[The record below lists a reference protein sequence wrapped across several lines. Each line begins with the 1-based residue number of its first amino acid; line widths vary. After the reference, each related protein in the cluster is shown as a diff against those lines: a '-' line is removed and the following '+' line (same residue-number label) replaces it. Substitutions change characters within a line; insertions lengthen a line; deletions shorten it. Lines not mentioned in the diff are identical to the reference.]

1 MQRSATLGPVASPYP
16 SARLGRVL
24 ALGLGLAAAL
34 MGLGLL
40 ALTLGVTAIP
50 TGEVLRILLTDEGE
64 RVPRLVIWTL
74 RVPRFLLGALAGA
87 ALALVGALLQDALDN
102 PLAEPGLLGVSSGA
116 SLVVAV
122 VLVFDLAVPFG
133 ALPLFA
139 LAGGLGAGAVILFA
153 TRLTRDPV
161 RMLLIGAALSAFLGA
176 LITVC
181 VVLAKP
187 TEVQLL
193 YTFLVGSLTGR
204 GWDAL
209 QLAGP
214 WLLAG
219 IPVALLLA
227 RQLNLLQLGDELAE
241 GLGLPVFRTRSLILL
256 LSAALIAA
264 VVAVCGPIGFI
275 ALLAPHMARR
285 LLGTPDARQVLPI
298 AALLGAVLLTGADLL
313 ARELLK
319 PAELPVGLV
328 TIAVGSPLALAILH
342 RKLGRGRR

>member
-1 MQRSATLGPVASPYP
+1 MQQTATLRTGAPARRP
-16 SARLGRVL
+16 ARLSRVL
-24 ALGLGLAAAL
+24 ALGLGLLAAL
-34 MGLGLL
+34 CGLGLL
-40 ALTLGVTAIP
+40 ALALGVTAIP
-50 TGEVLRILLTDEGE
+50 AEELLRILLTQEGE
-64 RVPRLVIWTL
+64 RVPRLVVWTL

-87 ALALVGALLQDALDN
+87 ALALAGAMLQDALGN

-122 VLVFDLAVPFG
+122 VLVFDIAVPFG

-139 LAGGLGAGAVILFA
+139 LAGGVGAGAVILLA

-193 YTFLVGSLTGR
+193 YTFMVGSLTGR

-209 QLAGP
+209 GLAGP
-214 WLLAG
+214 WLALG
-219 IPVALLLA
+219 IPLALLLA
-227 RQLNLLQLGDELAE
+227 RPLNLLQLGDELAE
-241 GLGLPVFRTRSLILL
+241 GLGLPVFRTRTLILL
-256 LSAALIAA
+256 LSAALVAA
-264 VVAVCGPIGFI
+264 VVAVCGPVGFI

-298 AALLGAVLLTGADLL
+298 AALLGAVLLSGADLL

-328 TIAVGSPLALAILH
+328 TIAVGSPVALVIL
-342 RKLGRGRR
+342 RRSLRGTRR